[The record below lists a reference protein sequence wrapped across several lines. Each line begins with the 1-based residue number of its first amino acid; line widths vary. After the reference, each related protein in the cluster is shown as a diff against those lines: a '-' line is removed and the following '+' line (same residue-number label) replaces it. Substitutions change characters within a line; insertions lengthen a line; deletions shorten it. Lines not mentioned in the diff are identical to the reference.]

1 MLFPLTPK
9 PRELTDGEID
19 NFGLRQPNG
28 DEVKCSIETTDKKW
42 SAEMTDV
49 DPVYRFY
56 LKGMDEL
63 LILRFNWLADAWER
77 IEHMEIEDM
86 QGLLWLMCLRLQSR

>member
-9 PRELTDGEID
+9 PRELTELEID
-19 NFGLRQPNG
+19 EFGLRQPNG
-28 DEVKCSIETTDKKW
+28 DEMKYSIETTDKKW
-42 SAEMTDV
+42 RADMTDT

-56 LKGMDEL
+56 LKGVDGL
-63 LILRFNWLADAWER
+63 FILKFNWLKDIWEE
-77 IEHMEIEDM
+77 IKYTEIEDM